1 MPMDLHI
8 RGNDIVITDDL
19 RAFAERRAAKL
30 DHLLS
35 RVVDAKLELRR
46 RHNRTGGDTTT
57 AQLTIQTGRRLLRA
71 EEDAADPVLAIDHAV
86 DKLLRQIRRV
96 HDKRIDRKG
105 PKPADALAA
114 ANGLADLDDDAL
126 EDESEESASGLVR
139 TKRFSVKPM
148 DVDEAIEHLELL
160 GHDFY
165 LFHNALEQQ
174 LNVLYRRRDGT
185 YGLLAPDAR

>member
-1 MPMDLHI
+1 VDLHI

-30 DHLLS
+30 DPLLS
-35 RVVDAKLELRR
+35 RVVEAKLELRR
-46 RHNRTGGDTTT
+46 RHNRSGGDSTT

-71 EEDAADPVLAIDHAV
+71 EEHAPDPTAAIDQAV
-86 DKLLRQIRRV
+86 DKLLRQIRRY
-96 HDKRIDRKG
+96 HDKRTDRKG
-105 PKPADALAA
+105 HKPADALVAA
-114 ANGLADLDDDAL
+114 TNGLADVDDEALDDEA
-126 EDESEESASGLVR
+126 DESTTELVR

-148 DVDEAIEHLELL
+148 DIDEAIDQMELL

-185 YGLLAPDAR
+185 YGLLAPETR